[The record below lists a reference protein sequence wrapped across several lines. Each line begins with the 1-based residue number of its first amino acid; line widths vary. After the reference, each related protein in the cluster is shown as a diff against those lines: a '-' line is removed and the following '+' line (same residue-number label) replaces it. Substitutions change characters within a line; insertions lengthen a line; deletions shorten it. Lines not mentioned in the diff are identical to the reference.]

1 MDLVELKAEQR
12 DAGKATTKR
21 VRADGR
27 IPAIFYGHGI
37 DPLSLSIDAKTFRSV
52 IHSEAGTNVILKLMI
67 DGKKGNHTAIIKDIQ
82 RHPVKDYFFHI
93 DFLKIAMDEK
103 IQAKVPVN
111 VVGESIGV
119 REGGVLQHGLW
130 EIEVEALP
138 ANLPENIEID
148 VSELAIGG
156 AVRIA
161 DLVVGDDVAILTDPE
176 ETVVSVVPPT
186 ELKEEEVVE
195 EEMLEPELVGAEAA
209 EGGAGAEAPAKAP
222 EAPAEETG
230 EKEE

>member
-1 MDLVELKAEQR
+1 MDLVELRTERR
-12 DAGKATTKR
+12 DAGKASTKR

-27 IPAIFYGHGI
+27 IPAVFYGHGI
-37 DPLSLSIDAKTFRSV
+37 DPLSLSVDAKTFRSV
-52 IHSEAGTNVILKLMI
+52 IHGEAGTNVILKLKI
-67 DGKKGNHTAIIKDIQ
+67 EGKRGDHTAIIKEIQ

-103 IQAKVPVN
+103 IQARIPVN
-111 VVGESIGV
+111 VIGESVGV

-138 ANLPENIEID
+138 TDLPENIEID
-148 VSELAIGG
+148 VSELEIGG
-156 AVRIA
+156 AVRVA
-161 DLVVGDDVAILTDPE
+161 DLVTSEDIAILTDPE
-176 ETVVSVVPPT
+176 ETVLSVVPPT

-195 EEMLEPELVGAEAA
+195 EEMLEPELVGEEAEEGAEAA
-209 EGGAGAEAPAKAP
+209 AKEP
-222 EAPAEETG
+222 EAAKEETE